1 MNANPIVHLALIA
14 CSIAPAL
21 AVAQEAKAPK
31 GQELQVFLGDKP
43 VGGEMLRSTKGGE
56 AHFHAGEGQLQDK
69 IGKKAWKAFKQRWAL
84 QLGLDGAVTQYDRWI
99 DVTGATQQVKLFNY
113 QGQWKISVVDAAFEG
128 KKPKPKVSDIAGGQP
143 LVVLDERAPA
153 LVAVAVELAG
163 AAKECHFVRV
173 DNATS
178 GKANLVHEA
187 LVDAKGSKFKRTR
200 LQGQGLDV
208 AVLRDAAGKIVQI
221 QGIDGWRA
229 QAKDVK
235 LPTGLVADAGAAP
248 EAKADTP
255 PAQPGPSD
263 PAQVGPAK
271 AAPAKGAAKSD
282 GAAKPEGAAKSE
294 GAPSGPPAAAP
305 APGSPKP

>member
-1 MNANPIVHLALIA
+1 MNANPIVPLALIA
-14 CSIAPAL
+14 WSLAPAL
-21 AVAQEAKAPK
+21 AVAQDVKMAK

-43 VGGEMLRSTKGGE
+43 VGGEMLRSTKGAE

-128 KKPKPKVSDIAGGQP
+128 KKPKPKVSDVAGGQP

-153 LVAVAVELAG
+153 LVAVAVDLAG

-200 LQGQGLDV
+200 LQGPGLDV
-208 AVLRDAAGKIVQI
+208 AVLRDSAGKIVQI

-235 LPTGLVADAGAAP
+235 LPTGLVADAQAAP
-248 EAKADTP
+248 EAKADP
-255 PAQPGPSD
+255 PQTQPGASD
-263 PAQVGPAK
+263 PAQGGPAK
-271 AAPAKGAAKSD
+271 AAPAKGAGKAD
-282 GAAKPEGAAKSE
+282 GAAKSE
-294 GAPSGPPAAAP
+294 GAPSGPPAGAP